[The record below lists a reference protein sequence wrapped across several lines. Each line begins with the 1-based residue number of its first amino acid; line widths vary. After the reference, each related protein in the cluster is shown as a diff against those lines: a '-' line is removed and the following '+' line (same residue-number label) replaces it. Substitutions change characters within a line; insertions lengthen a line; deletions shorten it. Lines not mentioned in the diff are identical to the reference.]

1 MKYLAL
7 VLLLVT
13 DVALACVPMTYA
25 QFQEQ
30 LKKEPAEELVFF
42 ASWCASCKKHLVP
55 DQLAKSYFI
64 ASFDEEAAAT
74 KAFTAFLGGDSLK
87 RCIFDKDGSIA
98 AAHGIK
104 SLPAVTRPKL

>member
-13 DVALACVPMTYA
+13 DVALACAPMTYA

-55 DQLAKSYFI
+55 EQVAKSYFI
-64 ASFDEEAAAT
+64 ASFDEEAAAN
-74 KAFTAFLGGDSLK
+74 KAFTAFLGKDALV
-87 RCIFDKDGSIA
+87 RCIFDQDGSIA

-104 SLPAVTRPKL
+104 SLPAISKPKL

>member
-7 VLLLVT
+7 LLLFVT
-13 DVALACVPMTYA
+13 DVALACAPMTYA

-30 LKKEPAEELVFF
+30 LKKEPVEQLVFF

-64 ASFDEEAAAT
+64 ASFDEEAAAS
-74 KAFTAFLGGDSLK
+74 KAFTAFLGSDSLK
-87 RCIFDKDGSIA
+87 RCFFDQDGSIA
-98 AAHGIK
+98 AAHGVK
-104 SLPAVTRPKL
+104 SLPAVTQPKL

>member
-7 VLLLVT
+7 FLLLVT
-13 DVALACVPMTYA
+13 DVALACAPMTLA

-30 LKKEPAEELVFF
+30 LKKEPAEELIFF

-55 DQLAKSYFI
+55 EQVAKSYFI
-64 ASFDEEAAAT
+64 ATFDEEAAAT
-74 KAFTAFLGGDSLK
+74 KAFTAFLGKDALK
-87 RCIFDKDGSIA
+87 RCIFDQDGSIA

-104 SLPAVTRPKL
+104 SLPAVSKPKL